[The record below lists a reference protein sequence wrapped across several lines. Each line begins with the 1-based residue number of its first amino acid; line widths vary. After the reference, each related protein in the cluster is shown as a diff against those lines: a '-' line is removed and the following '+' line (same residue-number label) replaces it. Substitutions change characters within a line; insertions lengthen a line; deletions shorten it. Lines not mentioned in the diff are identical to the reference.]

1 MIEKA
6 AEIQATLTK
15 RHRNLFIFKIKEAN
29 FVRKRIDKNYGKKL
43 SKLDKPW
50 TKYTKIMEEKLSKLD
65 KP

>member
-29 FVRKRIDKNYGKKL
+29 FVRKRIDKKN
-43 SKLDKPW
+43 
-50 TKYTKIMEEKLSKLD
+50 
-65 KP
+65 

>member
-29 FVRKRIDKNYGKKL
+29 FVRKRNRQKLLKK
-43 SKLDKPW
+43 
-50 TKYTKIMEEKLSKLD
+50 TK
-65 KP
+65 